1 MRIVHD
7 TPELLIVAERADG
20 MRVCGGV
27 LALFGAGLVATGFRI
42 DSTAAQIV
50 GGFVGVLGLAFLLL
64 PSIST
69 FYFNRGEKRLIIAR
83 RRVWERQT
91 ERYDE
96 HPLANVSAVMAEES
110 REAGKGASTWR
121 VVVRLNDGRS
131 IPFTPY
137 YTTGY
142 PAKAAMAGRIA
153 SFLGVETNALTAGGP
168 KSPFAMVP
176 GSRPAAIGI
185 AFVFVIFGL
194 VFGSIG
200 GIALTREYHRLATW
214 QPVQARV
221 LEKRVDA
228 HVDSDGN
235 TYRPA
240 VTYRYEVNG
249 RTYTSTR
256 TLPINES
263 RSGRWAYRIIERFA
277 IGGTYTAWYDP
288 TDPANAFLVRSHSLI
303 APIFAA
309 IGLVVT
315 LGGCAAMVGVVRRGA

>member
-20 MRVCGGV
+20 MRICGGV
-27 LALFGAGLVATGFRI
+27 LAVFAAALVAIGLRT
-42 DSTAAQIV
+42 DSTVAGI
-50 GGFVGVLGLAFLLL
+50 VGVLVGIVGLAFLLL

-83 RRVWERQT
+83 RRMWERQT
-91 ERYDE
+91 EGFDE
-96 HPLANVSAVMAEES
+96 HPLSNVSAVMAEES
-110 REAGKGASTWR
+110 SSSADGGSTWR
-121 VVVRLNDGRS
+121 VVVRLSDGRS
-131 IPFTPY
+131 IPFTSY
-137 YTTGY
+137 YTSGY
-142 PAKAAMAGRIA
+142 PAKAAMAARIA
-153 SFLGVETNALTAGGP
+153 SFLGVETNARTPGDP

-176 GSRPAAIGI
+176 GSRRAAIGI
-185 AFVFVIFGL
+185 ASVFVIFGL

-200 GIALTREYHRLATW
+200 GVALTREYQRLATW
-214 QPVQARV
+214 QPIQARV
-221 LEKRVDA
+221 LDKRVDT

-235 TYRPA
+235 TYRP
-240 VTYRYEVNG
+240 VVNYRYEVNG
-249 RTYTSTR
+249 RTYTSSR

-263 RSGRWAYRIIERFA
+263 RSGRWAYRVIERFA

-288 TDPANAFLVRSHSLI
+288 GDPSNAFLVRSHSVI

-315 LGGCAAMVGVVRRGA
+315 LGGCAAIVGVLRR